1 MEYEKTYT
9 FTEAAK
15 HILIPKSFKGKGSS
29 KLINMLCKYNI
40 IEPCSWYDYKG
51 KNSYEL
57 TRYIKTSHPEIVNY
71 FEEITT
77 RDGWKQLKMTEYGIQ
92 NIWDFIIKL
101 DIEDMN
107 EEE

>member
-15 HILIPKSFKGKGSS
+15 RILIPNSFKGKGSS
-29 KLINMLCKYNI
+29 KLINMLCDYSI
-40 IEPCSWYDYKG
+40 IKPCSWYNYKG

-57 TRYIKTSHPEIVNY
+57 TNYIKMSYPEIVDY

-77 RDGWKQLKMTEYGIQ
+77 RDGWKQLKMTKYGVEH
-92 NIWDFIIKL
+92 IWDFIIKL
-101 DIEDMN
+101 DIEDIN
-107 EEE
+107 KED